1 MSCFQVFRQGPP
13 ERKAIIIIL
22 IRTCLAFF
30 AKKGVDAILKVS
42 DVERV
47 INPRHEPSEATLCY
61 VVVNHSI
68 MTLFV

>member
-1 MSCFQVFRQGPP
+1 MQ
-13 ERKAIIIIL
+13 
-22 IRTCLAFF
+22 
-30 AKKGVDAILKVS
+30 KKGVDAILKVS